1 MTLTSEWY
9 KNDEVS
15 FLKPF
20 EPMVNLTLEFQ
31 KEGVPIVV
39 STARPERLRESS
51 LNWLSRNGIFPSRLQ
66 MRGNHDNRPDPLV
79 KGDQARKILDTY
91 GSVSL
96 WYDDNGGNGEVIQE
110 LGIQFFLVNQSKK
123 SVEQELETSKFRV
136 MKYLRNR
143 RLRRERKD
151 TLSNMSALNSF
162 ASSITPQEQE
172 KVAIL
177 MVEHL
182 RSRQKSPIVVH

>member
-15 FLKPF
+15 FLRPF

-51 LNWLSRNGIFPSRLQ
+51 LKWLSRNGILPTGLQ

-79 KGDQARKILDTY
+79 KGDQARKILDTW

-96 WYDDNGGNGEVIQE
+96 WYDDNEGNGKVIQE

-123 SVEQELETSKFRV
+123 SVEQELETSKFKILESFRGRRV
-136 MKYLRNR
+136 
-143 RLRRERKD
+143 RRERRE
-151 TLSNMSALNSF
+151 TLRNMSALNSY
-162 ASSITPQEQE
+162 ASSITPEEQE
-172 KVAIL
+172 KVANL

-182 RSRQKSPIVVH
+182 KTR